1 MKITGALTAETEEI
15 LTPEALEFIL
25 GICARFQP
33 RLSVLLGERVVRRER
48 ISKHG
53 FNGIDSINEEIRSQD
68 WHIAPHPP
76 QLLDRRVEITGP
88 TEPKMAINALNSGAK
103 VWLADLEDSN
113 TPHWEKVI
121 KNQIVLKQVSAH
133 TLTFE
138 QENGRQYKLNDLANT
153 AQTIVR
159 PRGLHMH
166 ERNVLVNDVPI
177 PAAFFDAGL
186 YLYHNHKQLSSVGKA
201 PFFYLPKIESE
212 FEARLWNDFF
222 TVAQADLGIP
232 YGTIRS
238 TVLIETITAA
248 FKMEEIL
255 FELRDHIS
263 GLNAG
268 RWDYLFSIIKTFRD
282 AGKGFILPDRD
293 QVTMDAPFMTTYAQ
307 AMVHS
312 CHKRGAMA
320 IGGMAAFIPIKNNPE
335 LNAIA
340 LEKVSK
346 DKRREANQ
354 GFDGSWVAHPG
365 LVDICKNIFDEALGN
380 RPNQIDKQI
389 KLPYAFPSSLIKLDI
404 ANGSVTKSGLINNV
418 EVGVRYLMA
427 WLAGSGA
434 VAINNLMEDAAT
446 VEISRSQI
454 WQQVKN
460 SVKFEDSGETCTV
473 ISVDAVLKQTLMK
486 LINENYPEAQVEKAV
501 KLFREI
507 SLANDFPEFMTTKAS
522 ELIDTK

>member
-1 MKITGALTAETEEI
+1 M
-15 LTPEALEFIL
+15 
-25 GICARFQP
+25 
-33 RLSVLLGERVVRRER
+33 
-48 ISKHG
+48 
-53 FNGIDSINEEIRSQD
+53 
-68 WHIAPHPP
+68 
-76 QLLDRRVEITGP
+76 
-88 TEPKMAINALNSGAK
+88 
-103 VWLADLEDSN
+103 
-113 TPHWEKVI
+113 
-121 KNQIVLKQVSAH
+121 
-133 TLTFE
+133 
-138 QENGRQYKLNDLANT
+138 
-153 AQTIVR
+153 
-159 PRGLHMH
+159 
-166 ERNVLVNDVPI
+166 
-177 PAAFFDAGL
+177 
-186 YLYHNHKQLSSVGKA
+186 YHNHKQLSSVGKA

-248 FKMEEIL
+248 FKMEGIL

-263 GLNAG
+263 CLNAG

-293 QVTMDAPFMTTYAQ
+293 QVTMFAPFMTTYAQ

-365 LVDICKNIFDEALGN
+365 LVDICKNIFDEALEN

-389 KLPYAFPSSLIKLDI
+389 ELPYAFPSSLIKLDI

-418 EVGVRYLMA
+418 EVGVRHIMA

-460 SVKFEDSGETCTV
+460 SVKFEDSGETFTV
-473 ISVDAVLKQTLMK
+473 IIVDAVLKQTLMK
-486 LINENYPEAQVEKAV
+486 LINENYPEVQVEKAV

>member
-1 MKITGALTAETEEI
+1 LRITGALSDETEEI
-15 LTPEALEFIL
+15 LTPEAVAFVLEL
-25 GICARFQP
+25 SAKFQP
-33 RLSVLLGERVVRRER
+33 RLSELLGERIVRRKR
-48 ISKHG
+48 ISRHG
-53 FNGIDSINEEIRSQD
+53 FDGNDSINHEIRSQD
-68 WHIAPHPP
+68 WKVAPHPP

-88 TEPKMAINALNSGAK
+88 TEAKMAINALNSGAK

-113 TPHWEKVI
+113 TPHWENVI
-121 KNQIVLKQVSAH
+121 NSQIVLKRVSTH

-138 QENGRQYKLNDLANT
+138 QQNGKQYKLNALAET

-159 PRGLHMH
+159 PRGLHML
-166 ERNVLVNDVPI
+166 ERNVLVNEVPL

-186 YLYHNHKQLSSVGKA
+186 YLFHNHNQLASVGKA
-201 PFFYLPKIESE
+201 PLFYLPKLESE

-222 TVAQADLGIP
+222 VEAQASLGIS

-255 FELRDHIS
+255 FELKDHIS

-282 AGKGFILPDRD
+282 AGQEFILPDRD
-293 QVTMDAPFMTTYAQ
+293 QITMNAPFMQTYAQ

-320 IGGMAAFIPIKNNPE
+320 IGGMAAFIPIKNNSE
-335 LNAIA
+335 LNMIA
-340 LEKVSK
+340 LEKVRK
-346 DKRREANQ
+346 DKEREVNQ

-365 LVDICKNIFDEALGN
+365 LVDICKGIFDSTLKN
-380 RPNQIDKQI
+380 KLNQIDRQVD
-389 KLPYAFPSSLIKLDI
+389 LPLDFPNSLVDLRSVK
-404 ANGSVTKSGLINNV
+404 GTVTKSGLVNNV
-418 EVGVRYLMA
+418 EVSVRYLMA

-460 SVKFEDSGETCTV
+460 SVKFEDTGEVCTTELVNDVIDRIYAKLITETCSEHE
-473 ISVDAVLKQTLMK
+473 IERA
-486 LINENYPEAQVEKAV
+486 IN
-501 KLFREI
+501 LFREV
-507 SLANDFPEFMTTKAS
+507 SLAEDFLEFITPKAS
-522 ELIDTK
+522 ELIDVN